1 MLTPTTDRM
10 TEGNWK
16 GYFNNDILIVVL
28 SISDQE
34 SRYLE
39 IERNNNGASLA
50 HISWCNIQR
59 KTQGQDNFCGIG
71 LQNTLSG
78 FCCTVLMHPSM
89 GKAKTRWFWVS
100 L

>member
-10 TEGNWK
+10 TERNWK

-39 IERNNNGASLA
+39 IGHYNNGASMA
-50 HISWCNIQR
+50 HISWCKIQR
-59 KTQGQDNFCGIG
+59 KTQGQDHFCGIG

-78 FCCTVLMHPSM
+78 FGCKVLMHPST
-89 GKAKTRWFWVS
+89 GKEKTK
-100 L
+100 

>member
-16 GYFNNDILIVVL
+16 SFFNNDILIVVL

-39 IERNNNGASLA
+39 TGRYNNGAPLA
-50 HISWCNIQR
+50 HIS
-59 KTQGQDNFCGIG
+59 
-71 LQNTLSG
+71 
-78 FCCTVLMHPSM
+78 
-89 GKAKTRWFWVS
+89 
-100 L
+100 